1 MLQIKSR
8 RIFVKGKG
16 VVDQKTLSLQNQ
28 FDFLKFIK
36 RTWGIESIMTL
47 IEVITY
53 IESKGTYEKL
63 ENRFTFWKKTLAE
76 LDGDL

>member
-1 MLQIKSR
+1 M
-8 RIFVKGKG
+8 G

-28 FDFLKFIK
+28 FDLLKFIK

-47 IEVITY
+47 LDVITY

-63 ENRFTFWKKTLAE
+63 ENRFKFWKKNLAE